1 MALEIIDTHPHII
14 AKDVHRYPPQPIRGQ
29 QSDWSRDRPLT
40 FEGLV
45 AQMDT
50 AGVAKAAIVQ
60 ASTYYGFDNS
70 YVADCVATDPRRFTG
85 VYSVDVFA
93 TDAIAVIEG
102 WMRRGLGG
110 LRLFTAGSVHA
121 VDADWLDDPK
131 TFPVWESAAE
141 KGLSICIQ
149 TTSVALPK
157 VRSLLER
164 FPRTNVILDHLARPK
179 LDDGPPYAA
188 AKELFD
194 LASFRNL
201 YLKISP
207 RTFALAKAGKSTPEA
222 FFPALVKAF
231 GADHILFG
239 SNLPANEG
247 TMSDLVGEAHA
258 CLASLSEPDR
268 AMIFSGT
275 AKRLYSGLR

>member
-14 AKDVHRYPPQPIRGQ
+14 AKDVHRYPPAPIRGQ

-40 FEGLV
+40 FEGLI
-45 AQMDT
+45 AQMDA

-93 TDAIAVIEG
+93 SDAIAVIDG

-131 TFPVWESAAE
+131 TFPVWDSAAE

-157 VRSLLER
+157 VRNLLGR

-207 RTFALAKAGKSTPEA
+207 RTFALSKSGKSKPEA
-222 FFPALVKAF
+222 FFPALVKTF

-247 TMSDLVGEAHA
+247 TMSDLVGEAHE
-258 CLASLSEPDR
+258 CLASLSEADR

-275 AKRLYSGLR
+275 AKHLYSALG